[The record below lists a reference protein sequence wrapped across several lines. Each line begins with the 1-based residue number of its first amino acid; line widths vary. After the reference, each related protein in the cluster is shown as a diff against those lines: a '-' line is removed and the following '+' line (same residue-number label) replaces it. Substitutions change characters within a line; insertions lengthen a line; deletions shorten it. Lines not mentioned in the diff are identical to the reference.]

1 MLNINLALF
10 KCYWGDEIGIVNH
23 GKYAN
28 EEDWKNTFLLT
39 WEGKLP
45 SILYDVRD
53 NSFEVRNE
61 TFSVNYLDS
70 SGYVISQI
78 QRGHDE
84 AEELLATLK
93 RLINLSLEEKYK
105 IIGERLNFIIGI
117 IGEGACHD

>member
-1 MLNINLALF
+1 MLNVNLALF
-10 KCYWGDEIGIVNH
+10 KCYWGDEIGITNH
-23 GKYAN
+23 GKYAS
-28 EEDWKNTFLLT
+28 EEDWKNTFLLM

-45 SILYDVRD
+45 SIFYDVRD
-53 NSFEVRNE
+53 NSFQTQSE

-70 SGYVISQI
+70 SEYVISQI

-105 IIGERLNFIIGI
+105 IIGKRLNFIIG
-117 IGEGACHD
+117 EGANHD